1 MPVMDIPTA
10 VADFFRMKNEHD
22 DVGLGS
28 LFTEGATV
36 VDAGER
42 KVMQGADAIKV
53 WIKKAISGLGLHTNI
68 RSCREQNG
76 EWIVDTVMTGDF
88 KASPARFEYF
98 ITLSD
103 DKISA
108 LRVEFRGSL
117 RAEFDHA

>member
-117 RAEFDHA
+117 QPGI